1 MFKNENVSLNVF
13 YIYYVSDF
21 YAFVSRYFHFI
32 DRIQSHSKNIL
43 FICRPYHC
51 WCSATYLRTLL
62 AAYSLSFGR
71 NFYRAIL
78 VVTQD
83 FSSSGLQTTQ
93 SPFSTANGY
102 KEPIV
107 NVTPNDS
114 VQLFFQILQHVVIFP
129 PQATCSPLNYT
140 FLPEKLKELGYST
153 HAVGK

>member
-93 SPFSTANGY
+93 SPFFNCKWIQKTYCKCDSQRLSIIIFSNIAARRDFSSTSHLF
-102 KEPIV
+102 
-107 NVTPNDS
+107 TPE
-114 VQLFFQILQHVVIFP
+114 LH
-129 PQATCSPLNYT
+129 
-140 FLPEKLKELGYST
+140 LPT
-153 HAVGK
+153 